1 MSVCVSTRKL
11 SYFPSED
18 FSETWQL
25 FRDQYSKKNVRARF
39 SKKNPVS
46 YKKIDL
52 CFFEYLKFCY
62 VKTTL
67 TILFKSSEMVDWK
80 VRNNS

>member
-1 MSVCVSTRKL
+1 MKG
-11 SYFPSED
+11 D
-18 FSETWQL
+18 
-25 FRDQYSKKNVRARF
+25 RALF
-39 SKKNPVS
+39 SKKSPVS

-67 TILFKSSEMVDWK
+67 TILLKSSEMVDWK